1 MTASN
6 EGNIMNYDTWLQ
18 NDLDDDGQE
27 EHTGKCNCGCQECVN
42 DRIYWEGADY
52 E

>member
-1 MTASN
+1 
-6 EGNIMNYDTWLQ
+6 MNYDTWLQ

-27 EHTGKCNCGCQECVN
+27 EHTGKVSCGCTECID
-42 DRIYWEGADY
+42 DRAYWEDADY